1 MDMEG
6 PAMANPD
13 QDKPVVTV
21 QRDGPVAI
29 VTINRPEAMNALSRA
44 VFQALDKTF
53 AGLGDDVLVAVL
65 TGAGERAFCAGL
77 DMKEMAGDAGHGEPT
92 ANGQGVG
99 HTRFGMAAFQ
109 GVVIGA
115 INGVAVAGGLELALC
130 CDIRLASTTA
140 RFGDAHSRV
149 GMLPGALLGSL
160 LPHLIGVSRAKEMA
174 LSSRLIDAATAE
186 RWGLVNR
193 LVEPE
198 QLLDAAMALA
208 HDIARHDRK
217 IVLAYNTLIDEA
229 YGMCYSD
236 AIDHEFQTAER
247 FNNSH

>member
-1 MDMEG
+1 
-6 PAMANPD
+6 MANPD

-130 CDIRLASTTA
+130 CDIRLASTTVTPAAPVPAAPKGAEQKAPAAAKPPTA
-140 RFGDAHSRV
+140 RSNGQSR
-149 GMLPGALLGSL
+149 SL
-160 LPHLIGVSRAKEMA
+160 LRRRRAGQNPG
-174 LSSRLIDAATAE
+174 R
-186 RWGLVNR
+186 
-193 LVEPE
+193 
-198 QLLDAAMALA
+198 
-208 HDIARHDRK
+208 
-217 IVLAYNTLIDEA
+217 
-229 YGMCYSD
+229 C
-236 AIDHEFQTAER
+236 
-247 FNNSH
+247 

>member
-1 MDMEG
+1 
-6 PAMANPD
+6 MALPE

-21 QRDGPVAI
+21 QREGAIAI
-29 VTINRPEAMNALSRA
+29 VTINRPESMNALSHA
-44 VFQALDKTF
+44 VFHALNEIF

-77 DMKEMAGDAGHGEPT
+77 DMKELGSDAGHPEP
-92 ANGQGVG
+92 AAKGQGVG

-130 CDIRLASTTA
+130 CDIRIASTTA

-160 LPHLIGVSRAKEMA
+160 LPHLIGVSRAKEIA

-198 QLLDAAMALA
+198 RLLDEAMALA
-208 HDIARHDRK
+208 RDIARHDRK
-217 IVLAYNTLIDEA
+217 IILAYNSLISEA
-229 YGMCYSD
+229 YGMNYSD
-236 AIDHEFQTAER
+236 AVDHEFHVAEA
-247 FNNSH
+247 FNAGH